1 MESERVRHDRAQMHH
16 NNKNNGTQVK
26 ETAPTWSQNCLLPA
40 STADFHNDE
49 PVVLQHF
56 YISFLSSKIDYILL
70 SNICLVFCTCI

>member
-1 MESERVRHDRAQMHH
+1 MLSKGTYRWAEGQSPLRQAAMYGC
-16 NNKNNGTQVK
+16 NKRSDEKQVK

-56 YISFLSSKIDYILL
+56 YISFLLSKID
-70 SNICLVFCTCI
+70 